1 MTPFTPRSK
10 PEPPSSLDEVE
21 LVDVPIEERPPQD
34 RTTRN
39 ANRMS
44 VLSQASTTL
53 VSWIPIVN
61 FWVAIVCVTVAA
73 FLMILDTSIL
83 STAIPTISAEFNNI
97 DDIAWYATAF
107 QLANACVLPLTS
119 KIYTRFSTKWT
130 FNFFLLIFMAGSYIC
145 RVAQTSGTL
154 IAGRAVM
161 GLGAGGI
168 WNGGITII
176 TAVTSP
182 KRRASVIGCV
192 IAFAQMGVGAGPL
205 LGGVL
210 TQFTEDSWRYCFKIN
225 LFIGMGMF
233 FPVMFMQVPEQ
244 IDKPHPWKVVR
255 NLHREFDLIGFAL
268 LAPAVFL
275 FVWVLTTA
283 QLNGP
288 FSWTSGAILGSLC
301 ASVLLFG
308 IWGYWN
314 YRKGDNALLPVSTM
328 TKRVVWASALTQW
341 FIMTTVYCMSFFLP
355 IFFQSVQ
362 GKTPTTSGLDL
373 LPGFG
378 AQLLFGIAGGFL
390 VERTGYIIPYA
401 VIAGILCSVSCGL
414 MSTIEFGTHFGII
427 AVFQIINGAGRGF
440 GTQMPTIAVQ
450 TANMHPIDTTI
461 AITLVMFTQMLGT
474 ALVLAFANN
483 IFAHSISMALE
494 RFLSPDEV
502 DALIKN
508 GTISLS
514 GKPEDRQKLVQLE
527 YLWKYV
533 INAYIE
539 GVHNVFYVA
548 AGFGV
553 LAVVS
558 AFFLGWKDIRKTSMK
573 KNWFGMSS
581 DKEAANKLRKS
592 APPPPPCTPAKRDTM
607 TTSTRFDASGDN
619 FNENDNTPVAN
630 NTSPMIRPVPL
641 SATTTKAERRV
652 SRMSMMSM
660 MSDAADFAEFNPTP
674 PHNPTV
680 TPSTKAERRLSRMS
694 ATAGLA

>member
-1 MTPFTPRSK
+1 MTPFTPRAK
-10 PEPPSSLDEVE
+10 AAQPSSMDEVE
-21 LVDVPIEERPPQD
+21 LVDVPFEERPPQD
-34 RTTRN
+34 KTTRN

-44 VLSQASTTL
+44 VISQASTTL
-53 VSWIPIVN
+53 VSWVPRVN
-61 FWVAIVCVTVAA
+61 FWVALICVTVAA

-83 STAIPTISAEFNNI
+83 STAIPTHFHAEFHNI
-97 DDIAWYATAF
+97 NDIAWYATAF

-130 FNFFLLIFMAGSYIC
+130 FNFFLLIFMVGSYIC
-145 RVAQTSGTL
+145 RVANTSGML

-168 WNGGITII
+168 WNGGLTII
-176 TAVTSP
+176 TAITTP

-205 LGGVL
+205 FGGLL
-210 TQFTEDSWRYCFKIN
+210 TQHTKDGWRACFKIN
-225 LFIGMGMF
+225 LEVGMVLF

-244 IDKPHPWKVVR
+244 IEKPHPWKVIR
-255 NLHREFDLIGFAL
+255 RLHREFDLLGFAL

-283 QLNGP
+283 QLSGP
-288 FSWTSGAILGSLC
+288 FSWSSGAILGSL
-301 ASVLLFG
+301 SGSTLLFG
-308 IWGYWN
+308 VWGYWN

-328 TKRVVWASALTQW
+328 TKKVVWASALTQW
-341 FIMTTVYCMSFFLP
+341 FIMTTVYCVSFFLP
-355 IFFQSVQ
+355 IFFQSIQ

-378 AQLLFGIAGGFL
+378 AQLFFGIAGGFL
-390 VERTGYIIPYA
+390 VEKTGYIIPYA
-401 VIAGILCSVSCGL
+401 VIAGVLCSVSCGL
-414 MSTIEFGTHFGII
+414 MSTIKSGTHFGII
-427 AVFQIINGAGRGF
+427 TVYQLINGAGRGF

-461 AITLVMFTQMLGT
+461 AITLLMFTQMLGT

-494 RFLSPDEV
+494 HIMSREEV
-502 DALIKN
+502 EVLIRN
-508 GTISLS
+508 GTIGLS
-514 GKPEDRQKLVQLE
+514 SKPEDRENLE
-527 YLWKYV
+527 KMGDLLKYV
-533 INAYIE
+533 MRAYLE
-539 GVHNVFYVA
+539 GVHNVFYLA

-558 AFFLGWKDIRKTSMK
+558 AFFLGWKDIRRTTVK

-581 DKEAANKLRKS
+581 DKEANKLRKS
-592 APPPPPCTPAKRDTM
+592 TPGTPCTPAKGPN
-607 TTSTRFDASGDN
+607 TSFNDN
-619 FNENDNTPVAN
+619 FNNDNDTPLGN
-630 NTSPMIRPVPL
+630 NTSPML
-641 SATTTKAERRV
+641 SPPPTSAATKAERRV
-652 SRMSMMSM
+652 SRMSRL
-660 MSDAADFAEFNPTP
+660 SDAADFAKFNVSPALSPLATG
-674 PHNPTV
+674 T
-680 TPSTKAERRLSRMS
+680 TKSERRLSRMS